1 MRQSPR
7 RTEVARMRCD
17 AKIDQKQLAVL
28 CEVSQSYL
36 QKVELGKI
44 PASRP
49 LLKKIKA
56 HCA

>member
-1 MRQSPR
+1 MRHSPQ
-7 RTEVARMRCD
+7 RTEVAKMRCA
-17 AKIDQKQLAVL
+17 AKMPQKELARL
-28 CEVSQSYL
+28 CDVSQSYL

-49 LLKKIKA
+49 LLKNIKA